1 MRLTAILLF
10 AVTATGLRL
19 APMVRGPTLAAR
31 SAITMGDGPVYVPKD
46 AKGKTPKI
54 PSGPFGGYFEPNEAK
69 AGWVGDRSRSKQIEK
84 YEQGSDFLFFQGP
97 APKTA
102 IQEDVPN
109 FFSPENVESIL
120 EDIKITPLRIG
131 IGLAGAGSAV
141 IVAYSLIAA
150 PGSQSPFKFTDRFY
164 PPAIAKAKVDKVAS
178 DQIAAKEKAAKEEA
192 KAKAEKEKVTN
203 AAEAEKAKAAA
214 AKAAAATTAK

>member
-1 MRLTAILLF
+1 MGKELCSTRSTEQPGPPMRLTAILLF

-19 APMVRGPTLAAR
+19 APTVRGPTLAAR
-31 SAITMGDGPVYVPKD
+31 SAITMGDGPVYVPK
-46 AKGKTPKI
+46 
-54 PSGPFGGYFEPNEAK
+54 EAK

-84 YEQGSDFLFFQGP
+84 YEQGSDYLFFQGP

-178 DQIAAKEKAAKEEA
+178 DKIAAKEKAAKEEA
-192 KAKAEKEKVTN
+192 KAKAEKEKVTK
-203 AAEAEKAKAAA
+203 AAEAEKEKAAA

>member
-1 MRLTAILLF
+1 
-10 AVTATGLRL
+10 
-19 APMVRGPTLAAR
+19 
-31 SAITMGDGPVYVPKD
+31 MG
-46 AKGKTPKI
+46 
-54 PSGPFGGYFEPNEAK
+54 
-69 AGWVGDRSRSKQIEK
+69 
-84 YEQGSDFLFFQGP
+84 GSDFLFFQGP

-178 DQIAAKEKAAKEEA
+178 DKIATGKGGQGGGKGQGGKGEGDESSGGREGKGSCGERSCGHHG
-192 KAKAEKEKVTN
+192 KVGSL
-203 AAEAEKAKAAA
+203 E
-214 AKAAAATTAK
+214 

>member
-1 MRLTAILLF
+1 
-10 AVTATGLRL
+10 
-19 APMVRGPTLAAR
+19 
-31 SAITMGDGPVYVPKD
+31 MG
-46 AKGKTPKI
+46 
-54 PSGPFGGYFEPNEAK
+54 
-69 AGWVGDRSRSKQIEK
+69 EK

-178 DQIAAKEKAAKEEA
+178 DKIAAKEKAAKEE
-192 KAKAEKEKVTN
+192 EKEKVTK
-203 AAEAEKAKAAA
+203 AAEAEKEKAAA
-214 AKAAAATTAK
+214 ANAAAATTAKYDRLNRARGECAFQGLSVCRRT